1 MEKTQEQNDSRL
13 REILENFIEQ
23 LKGEYKDFSTVIS
36 VNDGVQTLCIMYG
49 SALNLM
55 YNVECLEKNESYQKV
70 KKTKLLAL
78 IKKDQKNIGERTACR
93 FCKSPIGLSGESPII

>member
-1 MEKTQEQNDSRL
+1 MTTQEQNDSRL

-49 SALNLM
+49 STLNLM

-70 KKTKLLAL
+70 KKTKELLAL
-78 IKKDQKNIGERTACR
+78 IKKTNKTSVKGCLPLLQIAN
-93 FCKSPIGLSGESPII
+93 IGLSGESPII

>member
-49 SALNLM
+49 STLNLM

-70 KKTKLLAL
+70 KKTKELLAL
-78 IKKDQKNIGERTACR
+78 IKKD
-93 FCKSPIGLSGESPII
+93 